1 MESAAVAISSLR
13 ASKLRSFLTLLG
25 IILATTTLIAVM
37 SVIEG
42 MNLYIANQ
50 VSDMGAEGFRV
61 RRIIMIGGF
70 DAKKFMEMQR
80 RNPEISREEY
90 DFIRDNALLIRDIG
104 IEIYRGVQIKYEGQS
119 LDWIQ
124 CMGATSNMG
133 TISNL
138 QAVSGRFLSRND
150 DDKRRSVVFIG
161 NDLKEQFFPTVDAVG
176 KHITIDG
183 RPFEIIGVAKA
194 RGSVFGES
202 RDNFVIIP
210 AETYFKTYGSRQ
222 GIGFN
227 AVALDQSQ
235 LYAAQDEVRSL
246 LRVSR
251 HLRPGQED
259 TFGIVGSESLQQA
272 WERMT
277 GAIAATALAVVS
289 VFLVVGGVVIMNIM
303 LAVVTERTHE
313 IGIRKAV
320 GARRG
325 DILNQFL
332 VESSTLAG
340 VGGLIGVMVA
350 WVVAILVRNLTPVP
364 MAVPFTAIIVAV
376 GMSTLVGLFF
386 GIYPAQRAAKL
397 DPIEALRY
405 E

>member
-61 RRIIMIGGF
+61 RRIIMMGGF

-80 RNPEISREEY
+80 RNPEMSREEY
-90 DFIRDNALLIRDIG
+90 NFIRENALLVRDIG
-104 IEIYRGVQIKYEGQS
+104 IEIYRSVQIKYEGQS

-176 KHITIDG
+176 KQINIDG

-227 AVALDQSQ
+227 AVAHDQSQ

>member
-1 MESAAVAISSLR
+1 
-13 ASKLRSFLTLLG
+13 
-25 IILATTTLIAVM
+25 
-37 SVIEG
+37 
-42 MNLYIANQ
+42 
-50 VSDMGAEGFRV
+50 
-61 RRIIMIGGF
+61 
-70 DAKKFMEMQR
+70 
-80 RNPEISREEY
+80 
-90 DFIRDNALLIRDIG
+90 
-104 IEIYRGVQIKYEGQS
+104 
-119 LDWIQ
+119 
-124 CMGATSNMG
+124 
-133 TISNL
+133 
-138 QAVSGRFLSRND
+138 
-150 DDKRRSVVFIG
+150 
-161 NDLKEQFFPTVDAVG
+161 
-176 KHITIDG
+176 
-183 RPFEIIGVAKA
+183 
-194 RGSVFGES
+194 
-202 RDNFVIIP
+202 
-210 AETYFKTYGSRQ
+210 
-222 GIGFN
+222 
-227 AVALDQSQ
+227 

-376 GMSTLVGLFF
+376 GTSTLVGLFF